1 MAASTRHPF
10 CLGLYFV
17 TSQTLSPTVESF
29 APRVWLSFWLVPANR
44 IYWKSWFPG
53 FTPGPQKVCVLTGGR
68 ETCGTEPSPPHVSQ
82 ERLTRPV
89 DSQPPPDYAGELT
102 QDEQRAI
109 PTNVL
114 DTQAVHACRC
124 VSVGVVF
131 LV

>member
-1 MAASTRHPF
+1 MAMAASTRHPF

-68 ETCGTEPSPPHVSQ
+68 ETCGTEPN
-82 ERLTRPV
+82 
-89 DSQPPPDYAGELT
+89 PPPRVPGEADQASGQPATSRLCG
-102 QDEQRAI
+102 RAK
-109 PTNVL
+109 P
-114 DTQAVHACRC
+114 
-124 VSVGVVF
+124 G
-131 LV
+131 